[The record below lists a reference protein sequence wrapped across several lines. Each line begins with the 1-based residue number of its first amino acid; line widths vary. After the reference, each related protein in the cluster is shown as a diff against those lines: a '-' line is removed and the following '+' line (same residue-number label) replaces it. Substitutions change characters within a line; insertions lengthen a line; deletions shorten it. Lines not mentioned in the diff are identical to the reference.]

1 MTRTEVAARPERTA
15 DTAPRLVVTDL
26 DGTLLDDTGRQVS
39 ARNVAALT
47 RAAAA
52 GARVVIATGRPIWWL
67 GPVIEAGFD
76 GIAVCMNGAVVYDVG
91 ARQLVSVRPMT
102 ARGMQFFVDQLS
114 ALTRQFHVAVER
126 VGTTVSQAWSE
137 PDYIHPWGLGE
148 FRIAGRAQLLA
159 EPAAKMLIRGSAPSG
174 SLAAAATEAGAAW
187 PGPARTDPAGT
198 GTAPEPTGGADPDR
212 VSVTYSS
219 DDGLVEVAAAGVN
232 KGSALDRLARDWNIS
247 PAQAIAFGDMP
258 NDLEML
264 SWAGRGVA
272 MGNAHPD
279 VLAVADETA
288 PHHQAD
294 GVATVLERW
303 F

>member
-1 MTRTEVAARPERTA
+1 MTRPEVTSRPERTA
-15 DTAPRLVVTDL
+15 AAPRLVVTDL
-26 DGTLLDDTGRQVS
+26 DGTLLDRTGNQVS
-39 ARNVAALT
+39 ARNLAALN

-67 GPVIEAGFD
+67 GPVIAAGFD

-91 ARQLVSVRPMT
+91 ARQVVSVRPMT
-102 ARGMQFFVDQLS
+102 SQSMQQFVTQLS

-126 VGTTVSQAWSE
+126 VGTTVAQAWSE
-137 PDYIHPWGLGE
+137 PDYVHPWGLGE

-159 EPAAKMLIRGSAPSG
+159 EPAAKLLIRGSAPSG
-174 SLAAAATEAGAAW
+174 TLAAAATEAGAAW
-187 PGPARTDPAGT
+187 PGPEQSDPAGA
-198 GTAPEPTGGADPDR
+198 GTAPDPTGDHPDR

-232 KGSALDRLARDWNIS
+232 KGTALDRLAREWNIS
-247 PAQAIAFGDMP
+247 AAEAIAFGDMP

-294 GVATVLERW
+294 GVAEVLERW

>member
-1 MTRTEVAARPERTA
+1 MTRPEVTSRAERTA
-15 DTAPRLVVTDL
+15 AVAPRLVVTDL
-26 DGTLLDDTGRQVS
+26 DGTLLDGTGNQVS
-39 ARNVAALT
+39 ARNLAALN

-67 GPVIEAGFD
+67 GPVIAAGFD

-91 ARQLVSVRPMT
+91 ARQVVSVRPMT
-102 ARGMQFFVDQLS
+102 AQSMQHFVTQLS
-114 ALTRQFHVAVER
+114 ALTRHFHVAVER
-126 VGTTVSQAWSE
+126 VGTTVAQAWSE
-137 PDYIHPWGLGE
+137 PDYVHPWGLGE
-148 FRIAGRAQLLA
+148 FRVAGRTQLLA

-174 SLAAAATEAGAAW
+174 SLAAAATAAGAVW
-187 PGPARTDPAGT
+187 PGPAASDLG
-198 GTAPEPTGGADPDR
+198 R

-219 DDGLVEVAAAGVN
+219 NDGLVEVAAAGVN
-232 KGSALDRLARDWNIS
+232 KGTALDRLAREWNIS
-247 PAQAIAFGDMP
+247 AAEAIAFGDMP
-258 NDLEML
+258 NDLELL

-272 MGNAHPD
+272 MGNAHAD

-294 GVATVLERW
+294 GVAAVLERW

>member
-1 MTRTEVAARPERTA
+1 MTRPEVTSRSEQTA
-15 DTAPRLVVTDL
+15 GAAPRLVVTDL
-26 DGTLLDDTGRQVS
+26 DGTLLDHTGNRVS
-39 ARNVAALT
+39 ARNLAALN
-47 RAAAA
+47 RATAA

-67 GPVIEAGFD
+67 GPVIAAGFD

-91 ARQLVSVRPMT
+91 ARRVVAVRPMT
-102 ARGMQFFVDQLS
+102 ARSMQLFIAQLS
-114 ALTRQFHVAVER
+114 GLTRQFHLAVER
-126 VGTTVSQAWSE
+126 VGTTVAQAWSE
-137 PDYIHPWGLGE
+137 PDYVHPWGLGE
-148 FRIAGRAQLLA
+148 FRIAGRTQLLA

-174 SLAAAATEAGAAW
+174 TLAAAATEAGASW
-187 PGPARTDPAGT
+187 PVPHRTDPG
-198 GTAPEPTGGADPDR
+198 GTATAPDPARGDDPDR

-232 KGSALDRLARDWNIS
+232 KGTALDRLAREWNI
-247 PAQAIAFGDMP
+247 AAADAIAFGDMP
-258 NDLEML
+258 NDLEL
-264 SWAGRGVA
+264 LGWAGRGVA

-294 GVATVLERW
+294 GVAAVLERW